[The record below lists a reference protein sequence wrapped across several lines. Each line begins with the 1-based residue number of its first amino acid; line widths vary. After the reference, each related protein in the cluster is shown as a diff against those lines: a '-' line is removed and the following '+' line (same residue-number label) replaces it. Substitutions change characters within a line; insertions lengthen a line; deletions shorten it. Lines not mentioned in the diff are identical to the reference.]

1 MASSSK
7 SASASVST
15 SASDGKNCC
24 QYDVFINHRGPDVKK
39 TFASHL
45 YHSLTERG
53 VKVFLDKEEL
63 QKGDSNWCQIEDA
76 IRVASVHIALFSPT
90 YAHSNWCLDELRLM
104 LKSRSTI
111 IPIFF
116 GVKPSKLRWTEGEDG
131 EYAQALRTLQN
142 KRTADSQPRYDSNT
156 IQKWKKALHDV
167 ADLNG
172 FELEAYDD
180 DEGQLLVDVVQ
191 RVLEKIPK
199 PPLYVSKY
207 PTGLDGKVRD
217 FEEKVLLQQHESG
230 EARVVGIVG
239 LGGVGKTT
247 LAKEIFNRGR

>member
-7 SASASVST
+7 SASVST

-63 QKGDSNWCQIEDA
+63 EKGDSNWCQIKDA

-90 YAHSNWCLDELRLM
+90 YALSNWCLDELLLM
-104 LKSRSTI
+104 LESMGESRSTI

-142 KRTADSQPRYDSNT
+142 KKTADFQPRYDSNT
-156 IQKWKKALHDV
+156 IKKWKQALYDV
-167 ADLNG
+167 AEISG
-172 FELEAYDD
+172 FELEDHN
-180 DEGQLLVDVVQ
+180 G
-191 RVLEKIPK
+191 
-199 PPLYVSKY
+199 
-207 PTGLDGKVRD
+207 
-217 FEEKVLLQQHESG
+217 
-230 EARVVGIVG
+230 
-239 LGGVGKTT
+239 
-247 LAKEIFNRGR
+247 